1 MISSY
6 LNTFRRLRVEVDI
19 DPLLQPYLDCQ
30 DNLSL
35 SRVVEVGIFKLIYV
49 IGTIQTRRYAPS
61 YRQKFTDKSDLLEKI
76 DATGGEF
83 RVRLSNI
90 RGGPGSEALTS
101 ISEDFGVG
109 LSVLIARELFN
120 LKDSTIQRLYG
131 SDKRP
136 DWSGQTM
143 REQIVVV
150 ESKGSSSEPGR
161 RTQEV
166 RALVQKTRR
175 QADIRVASLTL
186 IKENQISHT
195 RLVDPP
201 ADEPDLDPRQ
211 QRHVMR
217 AGHYASV
224 FSFLGHSALS
234 RYFTQMRKRILQTIS
249 RGEQLEK
256 DRMFFQIRNDY
267 VGIDFSG
274 RTYAGTFTQTG
285 QNAYLFIGVDR
296 ELVSYEGFL
305 NFQDHRED
313 EELLSHE
320 NYYFRYQDGI
330 LVIEITNIQ
339 VFARQVFIPGIPNYQ
354 QFTTITDIDV
364 MTEFSF
370 EKFWL
375 YTLNLNGFSVNT
387 EIAFSEPRIDIVAF
401 VEDLSFAFELKLFKR
416 RQLGPRDAEE
426 AVSQL
431 NRSNADRRVL
441 VTNSE
446 IPQAGMYALNII
458 FIGRV
463 QLQQIVRDPLRLQIF
478 LNI

>member
-19 DPLLQPYLDCQ
+19 DPLLQPFLDCH
-30 DNLSL
+30 DNVSL
-35 SRVVEVGIFKLIYV
+35 TRVVEVGIFKLIYM

-61 YRQKFTDKSDLLEKI
+61 NRQKFSDKSDLLEKI

-83 RVRLSNI
+83 RVRLSSI

-109 LSVLIARELFN
+109 LSVLIAKELFN

-131 SDKRP
+131 TEKRP

-143 REQIVVV
+143 RAQTLVV
-150 ESKGSSSEPGR
+150 ESKGASSEPTR
-161 RTQEV
+161 QTQGI
-166 RALVQKTRR
+166 RALAQKNRR

-201 ADEPDLDPRQ
+201 ADEPDLDPQQ
-211 QRHVMR
+211 QRHILR

-234 RYFTQMRKRILQTIS
+234 RYFTQMRKRIMQTIS
-249 RGEQLEK
+249 RGEQLDK

-267 VGIDFSG
+267 VQIDFSG
-274 RTYAGTFTQTG
+274 RTYAGTFTQTAV
-285 QNAYLFIGVDR
+285 NAYLFIGVDR

-305 NFQDHRED
+305 NFEDHRED
-313 EELLSHE
+313 EERILDD
-320 NYYFRYQDGI
+320 NYYIRYQDGV

-339 VFARQVFIPGIPNYQ
+339 VFAQQVFISAIPNYQ

-375 YTLNLNGFSVNT
+375 YILNRNGFSVNT
-387 EIAFSEPRIDIVAF
+387 EIVFSEPRVDII
-401 VEDLSFAFELKLFKR
+401 SFTEGLTYAFELKLFKR
-416 RQLGPRDAEE
+416 RQLSPRDAED
-426 AVSQL
+426 AISQL
-431 NRSNADRRVL
+431 NRGNADRRVL
-441 VTNSE
+441 VTNAE
-446 IPQAGMYALNII
+446 IPQAGMYGLNII
-458 FIGRV
+458 FIGRS
-463 QLQQIVRDPLRLQIF
+463 QLQQIVRDPLRLQVF